1 MEMALIPIKSLLSSA
16 SITFLGG
23 ENEKSREVNLI
34 NWTNSLRIN
43 DFNIRT
49 FLATEAQLLT
59 FKKEGLP
66 ADSLSME
73 NAIYIMNAYRTPL
86 IIDPAT

>member
-1 MEMALIPIKSLLSSA
+1 LAAA
-16 SITFLGG
+16 SIVYLGAV
-23 ENEKSREVNLI
+23 NEKDREVNLK
-34 NWTNSLRIN
+34 NWCDALAVQ

-49 FLATEAQLLT
+49 FLASEAQLLT

-66 ADSLSME
+66 ADNLSME
-73 NAIYIMNAYRTPL
+73 NAIYIMNAARTPL